1 MDTAKNPLS
10 QSLAISPE
18 QLAARLRSGNAPLI
32 LDVRRLPRYLASE
45 RMLQGALYCAPDDV
59 AAYAKAHTPREVVV
73 YCVYGHEVGQDSA
86 AALQAAGWEAKFL
99 AGGIEGGEDG
109 VDSAAQ
115 TAAWRA
121 VQIPSVAK
129 KAGEAA

>member
-1 MDTAKNPLS
+1 MDTANNNN
-10 QSLAISPE
+10 SLAISPE
-18 QLAARLRSGNAPLI
+18 QLAARLRAGDAPLV

-45 RMLQGALYCAPDDV
+45 RMLQGAVYCAPEDV
-59 AAYAKAHTPREVVV
+59 AAYAKAHAPREVVV
-73 YCVYGHEVGQDSA
+73 HCVYGHDLSQSA
-86 AALQAAGWEAKFL
+86 AAILNAAGWNAKYL

-121 VQIPSVAK
+121 VHIPSVAK

>member
-1 MDTAKNPLS
+1 MDTANQSLS
-10 QSLAISPE
+10 PSLAISPE
-18 QLAARLRSGNAPLI
+18 QLAARLLAGSALLI
-32 LDVRRLPRYLASE
+32 LDVRRMPRYLASE
-45 RMLQGALYCAPDDV
+45 RMLQGAVYCAPDDV

-86 AALQAAGWEAKFL
+86 AALQAAGWDAKFL

-109 VDSAAQ
+109 VDSAEQ

-121 VQIPSVAK
+121 VQIPSTAK
-129 KAGEAA
+129 KSGEVA

>member
-1 MDTAKNPLS
+1 MDTAQQP

-18 QLAARLRSGNAPLI
+18 QLAARLRAGNPPLV
-32 LDVRRLPRYLASE
+32 LDVRRMPRYLASD
-45 RMLQGALYCAPDDV
+45 RMLQGAQYCPPDDV
-59 AAYAKAHTPREVVV
+59 AAYAKAHAPREVVV
-73 YCVYGHEVGQDSA
+73 YCVYGHEVGKDSA
-86 AALQAAGWEAKFL
+86 AALKAAGWDAKYL

-109 VDSAAQ
+109 VDNAEQ
-115 TAAWRA
+115 TGAWRA

>member
-1 MDTAKNPLS
+1 MDTANNNN
-10 QSLAISPE
+10 SLAITPE
-18 QLAARLRSGNAPLI
+18 QLAARLRAGDAPLV
-32 LDVRRLPRYLASE
+32 LDVRRMPRYLASE
-45 RMLQGALYCAPDDV
+45 RMLQGAVYCAPDDV
-59 AAYAKAHTPREVVV
+59 AAYAKAHAPREVVV

-86 AALQAAGWEAKFL
+86 AAFRAAGWDAKYL

-115 TAAWRA
+115 TTAWRA
-121 VQIPSVAK
+121 VHIPSVAK